1 MQDIKTITIDAPD
14 IKGRKRI
21 TYKRGEDGFFYLKNI
36 QTDDGMD
43 ITYIDGEGRIG
54 INFLKILS
62 TDFSLLKWRT
72 SKCQFDVTDLATK
85 GKLTIQNYLPIS
97 T

>member
-36 QTDDGMD
+36 QTDDGME
-43 ITYIDGEGRIG
+43 ITYIDGEGRINYSELMAMFRG
-54 INFLKILS
+54 RDNYS
-62 TDFSLLKWRT
+62 
-72 SKCQFDVTDLATK
+72 VTF
-85 GKLTIQNYLPIS
+85 N
-97 T
+97 

>member
-21 TYKRGEDGFFYLKNI
+21 TYVRGEDGFFYLKNI

-43 ITYIDGEGRIG
+43 ITYLDGEG
-54 INFLKILS
+54 KI
-62 TDFSLLKWRT
+62 DYPSLMAMFRGR
-72 SKCQFDVTDLATK
+72 D
-85 GKLTIQNYLPIS
+85 NYYVS
-97 T
+97 FN